1 MIVKSEI
8 LSVNDFIK
16 RLQTEFKASYNDV
29 GQLYTKGV
37 INPAAKYKPIRL
49 SDTTITDA
57 KRKQARCGFDTIPDV
72 SISEHRP
79 WTYLRPRGKA
89 TNNEYFR
96 REDLFSDDGTKG
108 YDTSAVFPIKIPTDG
123 VYYPSS
129 GEMYVYLSFPGAIS
143 GWNSNYCMALSDC
156 LGDLYSDYRYLS
168 IVFVCGSRFF
178 LMTSGVSIK
187 SIQDNNTQVF
197 PFVFN
202 IEDTPLY
209 NDASFK
215 RKPISVIACLSTM
228 SLSNGTVITGKDISG
243 NTKQFAYITDTQ
255 NSALIS
261 QYGCKSLEMEKGLT
275 WVDAEVTITDSISGI
290 KGSIKDFNLT
300 YTGTVDYY
308 SLTWKVYKLGKIT
321 GTLIA
326 PSSGWNRTYV
336 NIQVTIAG
344 ANAAQ
349 GILVATD
356 LLKEENVS
364 NELVLKRTVS
374 LKSGATFDD
383 ALYYA
388 TDVVDDS
395 GHKLEDYK
403 LYVPSTVTGSF
414 QAIVSM
420 FAYNDGE
427 DNVILTPLTKTYTL

>member
-8 LSVNDFIK
+8 LSVNDLVK
-16 RLQTEFKASYNDV
+16 RLQTEFKASYNTV
-29 GQLYTKGV
+29 GDLYKKGV

-49 SDTTITDA
+49 SGTTITDA

-96 REDLFSDDGTKG
+96 REDLFSDDRTKG

-209 NDASFK
+209 NDASYK

-243 NTKQFAYITDTQ
+243 NAKQYAYITDTQ

-275 WVDAEVTITDSISGI
+275 WVDAEVRITDSIKGI

-300 YTGTVDYY
+300 YIGSYTNPTIYA
-308 SLTWKVYKLGKIT
+308 YKLGNIS
-321 GTLIA
+321 GTLTA
-326 PSSGWNRTYV
+326 PSSGWNRKYV
-336 NIQVTIAG
+336 DIQITLKSDTAFFATGYNGSTPENAVT
-344 ANAAQ
+344 
-349 GILVATD
+349 
-356 LLKEENVS
+356 
-364 NELVLKRTVS
+364 ELVLKRSVS
-374 LKSGATFDD
+374 LSQGNTFDGV
-383 ALYYA
+383 LFYA
-388 TDVVDDS
+388 TDVIDDS

-403 LYVPSTVTGSF
+403 LYAYTNSTVLT
-414 QAIVSM
+414 ASM
-420 FAYNDGE
+420 FAYNEGE
-427 DNVILTPLTKTYTL
+427 DNVILTPLTKTYTI